1 MLLSLCPLA
10 HPMHCLTAWQCEP
23 GHHILSRA
31 SFSSVLNYM
40 LIYFVCIHI
49 LRHPYRETSG
59 DNFEDLFISS
69 TGSRATWVIKLGAG
83 GSCLPSKTKA
93 SMQTWAWDACAGNR
107 GKRTLLSPA
116 FRFRPMK
123 LDVTR
128 VLCDN
133 GNCFYLTHVN
143 FLSQEN
149 LPKITLPYAKIGL
162 PILLL
167 QKEQTAMLCQY
178 KVKGLHVD
186 VNNSLTTPLP
196 LLTPTQAANWWIS
209 IKARQV
215 FTVDSANTLKNR
227 CCHQVECSAILLWN

>member
-1 MLLSLCPLA
+1 M
-10 HPMHCLTAWQCEP
+10 
-23 GHHILSRA
+23 
-31 SFSSVLNYM
+31 F
-40 LIYFVCIHI
+40 IYFVCIHI

-83 GSCLPSKTKA
+83 GRCPPPAAHLPTKA
-93 SMQTWAWDACAGNR
+93 KASTQTWAWDACADNR
-107 GKRTLLSPA
+107 GKRILLSPA
-116 FRFRPMK
+116 FSFRPMK

-149 LPKITLPYAKIGL
+149 LPKITLSYAKIGS

-178 KVKGLHVD
+178 KVKGTHVD
-186 VNNSLTTPLP
+186 FNNSLTTPLP
-196 LLTPTQAANWWIS
+196 LLIPTQAANWWIH
-209 IKARQV
+209 IKVRQV
-215 FTVDSANTLKNR
+215 FTVDSTNTLKNR